1 MNTRDQA
8 LQLFGCAD
16 AGADKI
22 NAKGYWEFHDTGNPK
37 VIRQSVC
44 IGAYGGT
51 YRITDLTT
59 WS

>member
-1 MNTRDQA
+1 MDTRDQA

-22 NAKGYWEFHDTGNPK
+22 NAKGYWEFRDTMNSWL
-37 VIRQSVC
+37 IRQSVC
-44 IGAYGGT
+44 IGTQGGT
-51 YRITDLTT
+51 FRIPDLTN